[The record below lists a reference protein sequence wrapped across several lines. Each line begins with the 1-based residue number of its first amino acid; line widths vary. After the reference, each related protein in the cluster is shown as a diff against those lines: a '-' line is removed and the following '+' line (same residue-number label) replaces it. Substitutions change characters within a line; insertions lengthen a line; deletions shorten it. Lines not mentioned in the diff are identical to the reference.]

1 MVPIADSEVFMK
13 KVRVKAADLGT
24 EEWVDLRLSMNQSF
38 VPKAKVA
45 GSTDDREL
53 GLMVYHLYVGD
64 AEALGKV
71 EGVVDAGPVTLA
83 GAEAAAAAKTP
94 AKTPASPAART
105 K

>member
-1 MVPIADSEVFMK
+1 
-13 KVRVKAADLGT
+13 
-24 EEWVDLRLSMNQSF
+24 MNQSF

-94 AKTPASPAART
+94 AKTPASPAAKT